1 MSVYRCNLNSI
12 EKHQLFGSGVGS
24 KGSALY
30 LPAFHSRHH
39 LFVPGGRKFS
49 GRNNDQIE
57 AGLWRQESKNSSR
70 WIEGIDN
77 DSVFRQ
83 GSEINH
89 RLGGRGGWRERKGKR
104 KKNWGKHF
112 YRSKFFWRGLTAEL
126 SRFWFVEQTG
136 SELINA
142 RVDGSEERL
151 AMFSFSLTAD
161 WKKHIHK
168 MEDAAS
174 TEASGCNASL
184 VCERRDLWTA
194 CKFSLMSP
202 CQDILLQGRKK
213 SQHCW
218 KCTGDFRQAFLNV
231 SYDIFFFYLF
241 YSALHMSVIIQ
252 QFCWPN
258 CL

>member
-104 KKNWGKHF
+104 KK
-112 YRSKFFWRGLTAEL
+112 
-126 SRFWFVEQTG
+126 
-136 SELINA
+136 
-142 RVDGSEERL
+142 
-151 AMFSFSLTAD
+151 
-161 WKKHIHK
+161 
-168 MEDAAS
+168 
-174 TEASGCNASL
+174 TEANISTDPNFSGVDWLLSSVGSGLWNRLGASSLIL
-184 VCERRDLWTA
+184 VWMDQKRD
-194 CKFSLMSP
+194 SLCS
-202 CQDILLQGRKK
+202 L
-213 SQHCW
+213 
-218 KCTGDFRQAFLNV
+218 FL
-231 SYDIFFFYLF
+231 
-241 YSALHMSVIIQ
+241 
-252 QFCWPN
+252 
-258 CL
+258 